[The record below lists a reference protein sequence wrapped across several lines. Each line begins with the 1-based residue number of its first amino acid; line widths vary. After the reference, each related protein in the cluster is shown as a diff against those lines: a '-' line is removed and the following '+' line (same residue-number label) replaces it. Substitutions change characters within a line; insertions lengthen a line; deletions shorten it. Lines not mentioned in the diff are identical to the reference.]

1 MQVLE
6 QVVQATTKTLNRP
19 TQGHLVFPALALGLE
34 GDSVNVICHEAA
46 VRSGGVAEAL
56 LGHTAQDCI
65 QTRLVAVVV
74 APHLLQIGA
83 NAHLSTCD
91 GHRGIEEIKVG
102 QLSIDTVI
110 DNVQGLEVMLERVFN
125 DQRALQR
132 TTLQWQRLYGRRVK
146 VMVGIDP
153 RLSSGF
159 AVGWENE
166 DDVLGPERPA
176 WQKGIS
182 ACPSADGSNNKD
194 SRLKYLA
201 SVKARVTPF
210 KFNSS
215 SAVFHAATKT
225 IASVASPRGA

>member
-182 ACPSADGSNNKD
+182 ACPSADGSNNI
-194 SRLKYLA
+194 
-201 SVKARVTPF
+201 
-210 KFNSS
+210 
-215 SAVFHAATKT
+215 KT
-225 IASVASPRGA
+225 HV